1 MTDLKAFDTNILV
14 YAFNI
19 DENAKHLKA
28 KALFNSVCNGEFK
41 GLLSIQNLT
50 ELFYWFIRSK
60 KVTIELAERIIND
73 FIESKQWVIKN
84 LDVDRLK
91 IGMHITKQHKMPFW
105 DALICANAILE
116 GVNEIYTENVK
127 DYKSELIIAINPL

>member
-1 MTDLKAFDTNILV
+1 MADLKAFDTNILV

-19 DENAKHLKA
+19 DEKTKHLKA

-60 KVTIELAERIIND
+60 KVPMELAEGIIND

-84 LDVDRLK
+84 LDVGRLK
-91 IGMHITKQHKMPFW
+91 LGMHITKQHKMPFW
-105 DALICANAILE
+105 DALICSNAILE

-127 DYKSELIIAINPL
+127 DYKSELITAINPL